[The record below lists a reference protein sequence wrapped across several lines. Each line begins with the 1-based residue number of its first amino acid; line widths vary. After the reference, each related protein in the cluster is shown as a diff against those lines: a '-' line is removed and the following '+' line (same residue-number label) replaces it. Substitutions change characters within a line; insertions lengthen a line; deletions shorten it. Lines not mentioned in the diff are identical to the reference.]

1 MNYAFGLW
9 EKRCGSY
16 FDTDWFNLHRVKSDS
31 DHPNPTGQIITLHIP
46 FTQEQTDTLTEGQ
59 PGPFYTKGVYSIS
72 FGQRFRNRK
81 KCCNLT
87 CANTIQMMHCYRLR
101 LENVLTT
108 KSWNMWDSTRNTEN
122 TTAIQWLFKSLQFY
136 MFQNFRKSTCCSVSW
151 DICLKSEL
159 DGSRWSFLI
168 IFGLKLIS
176 GI

>member
-87 CANTIQMMHCYRLR
+87 CAKTIKMLHCYRLQ
-101 LENVLTT
+101 LENVWQQRVGTCEIAPVYHYF
-108 KSWNMWDSTRNTEN
+108 K
-122 TTAIQWLFKSLQFY
+122 LF
-136 MFQNFRKSTCCSVSW
+136 
-151 DICLKSEL
+151 ICLYRCSFICSRTSDNRRVAVLAGIFVYKL
-159 DGSRWSFLI
+159 NLMVQDGRFW
-168 IFGLKLIS
+168 
-176 GI
+176 

>member
-59 PGPFYTKGVYSIS
+59 PSPFYTKELYWIS
-72 FGQRFRNRK
+72 FGQWFRNKK
-81 KCCNLT
+81 KCCSLT
-87 CANTIQMMHCYRLR
+87 CSNTIKILHCYRPQ
-101 LENVLTT
+101 LENILME

-136 MFQNFRKSTCCSVSW
+136 MFQTFWKSTWCSVSC
-151 DICLKSEL
+151 DARL
-159 DGSRWSFLI
+159 
-168 IFGLKLIS
+168 
-176 GI
+176 

>member
-16 FDTDWFNLHRVKSDS
+16 FDTDWFNLNRVKSDS

-72 FGQRFRNRK
+72 FRKWFRNRK
-81 KCCNLT
+81 KCYSLT
-87 CANTIQMMHCYRLR
+87 CANTMKMLHCCGPQ

-108 KSWNMWDSTRNTEN
+108 KSWNMWDSTTLS
-122 TTAIQWLFKSLQFY
+122 LFVHNVTVLYIPKLLEIDVMQCKLQ
-136 MFQNFRKSTCCSVSW
+136 
-151 DICLKSEL
+151 CLS
-159 DGSRWSFLI
+159 
-168 IFGLKLIS
+168 
-176 GI
+176 

>member
-72 FGQRFRNRK
+72 FGHWFPNRK
-81 KCCNLT
+81 KCCSLT
-87 CANTIQMMHCYRLR
+87 CAKTNFALSQTSTWKCFENKD
-101 LENVLTT
+101 LEHVRIAPV
-108 KSWNMWDSTRNTEN
+108 WHY
-122 TTAIQWLFKSLQFY
+122 LFISMQFY
-136 MFQNFRKSTCCSVSW
+136 MFQNFWKPTCCSVSW
-151 DICLKSEL
+151 DICLKTEL
-159 DGSRWSFLI
+159 DGSRWTFQDLNL
-168 IFGLKLIS
+168 FQTTKL
-176 GI
+176 